1 MENSRVDGMVGGG
14 GGRSA
19 CVITREDKGLVSLQA
34 ADVAATE
41 QAVTFCWYE
50 LDVRSASQVMVIRVN
65 KKITAQSQMKS
76 LIPCS

>member
-1 MENSRVDGMVGGG
+1 MENSRVDGMGG

-41 QAVTFCWYE
+41 QAVTFCLYSVCIV
-50 LDVRSASQVMVIRVN
+50 LCM
-65 KKITAQSQMKS
+65 
-76 LIPCS
+76 

>member
-1 MENSRVDGMVGGG
+1 MGPAEGREYCQRWTKGRENMENSRVDGMVGGG

-41 QAVTFCWYE
+41 QAVTFCLYS
-50 LDVRSASQVMVIRVN
+50 VCIVQCM
-65 KKITAQSQMKS
+65 
-76 LIPCS
+76 